1 MTGILVVTD
10 EDEKKEAKGVHVMI
24 EEVVVHVMIE
34 VATGEIEATIVVKKR
49 HTLETTGNVV
59 SVETQTSHS
68 ELSVIGVVLQKA
80 VKAEGP
86 LDNGVV
92 TIEEQVIETM
102 HHSQDL
108 ETGNVANAKK

>member
-1 MTGILVVTD
+1 MIGIQVTD
-10 EDEKKEAKGVHVMI
+10 EDVMKEVAAVSEMTEEVLVLVMI
-24 EEVVVHVMIE
+24 EA
-34 VATGEIEATIVVKKR
+34 ATDEIEATIVVKKR
-49 HTLETTGNVV
+49 HTLETTGNVA

-80 VKAEGP
+80 VKAECP
-86 LDNGVV
+86 PDNGVV

>member
-1 MTGILVVTD
+1 MIGIQVTD
-10 EDEKKEAKGVHVMI
+10 EDEMKEVAAVPEMTEEVLVLAMI
-24 EEVVVHVMIE
+24 EAV
-34 VATGEIEATIVVKKR
+34 TDEIGATIVVKKR
-49 HTLETTGNVV
+49 HTLETTGNVA